1 MSAQDDR
8 KTSVFKRGDQAS
20 RVAGLLH
27 EALPYIKRFRGKIF
41 LVKYGG
47 SAMVDEELRE
57 SFARDMVLMK
67 WIGMHPVVVHGG
79 GSRISELMKKLGKEA
94 RFVKGVRVTDNETMD
109 VVEMVLGGLVN
120 KEIVMRI
127 NGQGGRSVGL
137 TGKDDGMIE
146 ADPMQHDDMDG
157 VPDGGLGY
165 VGQVRKIKPDI
176 VQDLVANGF
185 IPVIAPIGIGDD
197 GLSYNINAD
206 VVAGHMAK
214 VLGAEKLIILTDQPG
229 LLDGK
234 GKLIPSPSIAD
245 VYTMLTENVI
255 VGGMIP
261 KINAVLEALEN
272 GVNAAHIVDGR
283 VVSAVL
289 VELFTDS
296 GVGTRIRAMPS

>member
-1 MSAQDDR
+1 MG
-8 KTSVFKRGDQAS
+8 TSRDQPS
-20 RVAGLLH
+20 RITGLLH
-27 EALPYIKRFRGKIF
+27 EVLPYIKRFRGKTF

-47 SAMVDEELRE
+47 SAMIDEKLRE

-67 WIGMHPVVVHGG
+67 WIGMHPVIVHGG
-79 GSRISELMKKLGKEA
+79 GARINDLMKKLGKDA
-94 RFVKGVRVTDNETMD
+94 RFVKGVRVTDSETMD

-127 NGQGGRSVGL
+127 NSQGGRSVGL

-146 ADPMQHDDMDG
+146 ADPMRSDDADD

-176 VQDLVANGF
+176 IQNLVSDGF

-206 VVAGHMAK
+206 LVAGHMAK

-229 LLDGK
+229 LLDGQ
-234 GKLIPSPSIAD
+234 GHLLPGPSIAD
-245 VYTMLTENVI
+245 VYAMLADGII
-255 VGGMIP
+255 VDGMIP
-261 KINAVLEALEN
+261 KINAVLEALEG
-272 GVNAAHIVDGR
+272 GVEAAHIVDGR
-283 VVSAVL
+283 VPGAVL
-289 VELFTDS
+289 VELFTDK
-296 GVGTRIRAMPS
+296 GVGTRIRTVQP